1 MKLGRF
7 FASLLIFCAVVANA
21 YAQCNESDAIRPY
34 AYNMARII
42 QDFTQSHAKN
52 HQRPEKFCVIPTG
65 KGEVSLLWVSTFD
78 EGYGCLFSCARGINK
93 LLDVGYNV
101 AGEHVDLAMRNG
113 VMIVT
118 SSNSGGEIVGA
129 QFYRFAGGELQEL
142 GFSMK
147 NVDGREVYLDSKGKE
162 VKPSKVQKELDKG
175 LKKNQEAQVYN
186 SETIEWKPFRK
197 IGTYLD
203 ASEDITLSQLP
214 VLAYADYKHNEFTT
228 HAQKMLDAA
237 SYNHIVFKGQVG
249 DATLKSGGE
258 AAVYSLNDAKAI
270 KTMFRGYKDNEL
282 FPIIATDNYLATH
295 EMKSFV
301 RWKYPE
307 RVKPMEKERQQVV
320 SRYFGGR
327 AIKNARWL
335 ADLESSDRKLY
346 AVEFKPEGNQALA
359 VIACFIGN
367 NLVSTY
373 DQYAVVDKN
382 RGWLWTPGDKG
393 DFMNALPEL
402 QGLAMTD
409 EGFELYMSQM
419 VGEKRH
425 MIVVREVRSMFIE
438 MIEQEF

>member
-1 MKLGRF
+1 MKFGRF
-7 FASLLIFCAVVANA
+7 FVTLLMLCVFAIGAI
-21 YAQCNESDAIRPY
+21 AQNDESKVIEPY

-52 HQRPEKFCVIPTG
+52 HQRPEKFCMVPTG
-65 KGEVSLLWVSTFD
+65 NGEESLLWVSTFN
-78 EGYGCLFSCARGINK
+78 EAYGCLFSCSRGINK
-93 LLDVGYNV
+93 LLDVGYNA
-101 AGEHVDLAMRNG
+101 AGEHIDLAMRNG

-118 SSNSGGEIVGA
+118 SSNSAGEIMGA

-142 GFSMK
+142 GFTMK
-147 NVDGREVYLDSKGKE
+147 NVDGREVYLDGKGKE
-162 VKPSKVQKELDKG
+162 MKLNKVQKELDKG
-175 LKKNQEAQVYN
+175 MKKNQVPQVYN
-186 SETIEWKPFRK
+186 SETMEWKPFRK
-197 IGTYLD
+197 IGTYLN

-214 VLAYADYKHNEFTT
+214 VLAYADYKRNEFTT
-228 HAQKMLDAA
+228 RAPMMLDAA
-237 SYNHIVFKGQVG
+237 GYTHLVFKDKVG
-249 DATLKSGGE
+249 DVSLKSAGE
-258 AAVYSLNDAKAI
+258 TAVYSLNDAKAI

-282 FPIIATDNYLATH
+282 FPIIATDDYLSTH
-295 EMKSFV
+295 EMKSYV
-301 RWKYPE
+301 RWKHPE

-320 SRYFGGR
+320 SEYFGGR

-373 DQYAVVDKN
+373 DQYAVVDKS

-419 VGEKRH
+419 VGERRH

-438 MIEQEF
+438 LIDQEF

>member
-21 YAQCNESDAIRPY
+21 YAQGNESDAIRPY

-118 SSNSGGEIVGA
+118 SSNSVGEIVGA

-249 DATLKSGGE
+249 DVTLKSGGE

>member
-1 MKLGRF
+1 MKFGRF
-7 FASLLIFCAVVANA
+7 FATLLIICAFFVETF
-21 YAQCNESDAIRPY
+21 AQNDESKAIEPY

-65 KGEVSLLWVSTFD
+65 NGEVNLLWVSTFD

-93 LLDVGYNV
+93 LLDVGYNT

-118 SSNSGGEIVGA
+118 SSNSAGEITGA
-129 QFYRFAGGELQEL
+129 QFYRFDNGELQEL
-142 GFSMK
+142 GFTMK
-147 NVDGREVYLDSKGKE
+147 NIEGREVYLDDKGKE
-162 VKPSKVQKELDKG
+162 LKLNKVQKELDKG
-175 LKKNQEAQVYN
+175 LKKNQEAVVYN
-186 SETIEWKPFRK
+186 SETMEWKPFRK
-197 IGTYLD
+197 IGTYLN

-214 VLAYADYKHNEFTT
+214 VLAYADYKRNEFTT
-228 HAQKMLDAA
+228 HAPMMLNAA
-237 SYNHIVFKGQVG
+237 SYNHIVFKDKVGEANLKKEG
-249 DATLKSGGE
+249 DAV
-258 AAVYSLNDAKAI
+258 VYALNDATAI
-270 KTMFRGYKDNEL
+270 KKMFKGYKDNEL
-282 FPIIATDNYLATH
+282 FPIIATDDYLATH

-320 SRYFGGR
+320 SEYFGGR

-373 DQYAVVDKN
+373 DQYAVVDKS

-419 VGEKRH
+419 VGERRH

-438 MIEQEF
+438 VIEQEF